1 MLDWQ
6 GFLKLDNAATI
17 DFLSSYAAAL
27 SQEGLISERSVDQL
41 KISLASITP
50 QLSSTPSSILSLLSE
65 VDCEFLH
72 IMTARYGS
80 KGFAWNHMRS
90 STRNILSETCANL
103 ATWADASL
111 KKAELF
117 MNRPFVALSH
127 TGSSRQELFP
137 TVLCH
142 SAKIL
147 HDAAKDL
154 RDVILELSLMRP
166 ADVLDTAGSEY
177 DREYRVAIQVGFS
190 GIESEAISYCR
201 SELRCLRK
209 IIAAFDELATALPVL
224 ISGIADNTASNSAS
238 KTLEAECEIF
248 AAECQRLA
256 GARFDVSANLNVWET
271 RRLGFLFELYS
282 LNHRMSHLTKLF
294 VESLAPRE
302 KPSLASLLTD
312 DFERAVTCNLI
323 QRGTSAPQA
332 TKAAKDLM
340 NYCKH
345 HQTTPATL
353 IAAELK
359 KINNDLHEDTLSFAA
374 GLASDELTST
384 PGGSAEKARF
394 LEAAKRIRKSL
405 NTAVPFSVPLGL
417 MLAGILWGGCGVKT
431 AVTTDAVDPR
441 PKLPFRTDVL
451 KSNQEAKPTPNKS
464 TQDKP

>member
-50 QLSSTPSSILSLLSE
+50 QLSNTQSSILSLLSE
-65 VDCEFLH
+65 IDCEFLY

-80 KGFAWNHMRS
+80 NGFAWNHMRS
-90 STRNILSETCANL
+90 STRNLLSETCANL
-103 ATWADASL
+103 AGWADAAL

-117 MNRPFVALSH
+117 MNRPYVALSH
-127 TGSSRQELFP
+127 LGTSRQELFP

-154 RDVILELSLMRP
+154 REVILELSLMRP

-177 DREYRVAIQVGFS
+177 EREHRIALQVGFS
-190 GIESEAISYCR
+190 GIESESISYCR
-201 SELRCLRK
+201 AELRCLRK
-209 IIAAFDELATALPVL
+209 IIAAFDELATTLPGL
-224 ISGIADNTASNSAS
+224 ISGIRENTASNTAS

-248 AAECQRLA
+248 SAECQRLA
-256 GARFDVSANLNVWET
+256 GAKFDVSTNLNVWET

-282 LNHRMSHLTKLF
+282 LNHRMSNLTKLF
-294 VESLAPRE
+294 VDSLAPRE
-302 KPSLASLLTD
+302 KPSPASLLTD
-312 DFERAVTCNLI
+312 DFERAITCNLI
-323 QRGTSAPQA
+323 QRGTAAPQA

-340 NYCKH
+340 NYCRH

-353 IAAELK
+353 ITAELK
-359 KINNDLHEDTLSFAA
+359 KINNDLHEDTLLFAA
-374 GLASDELTST
+374 GLASDQLTAT
-384 PGGSAEKARF
+384 PGGSAEKSRF

-405 NTAVPFSVPLGL
+405 NAAVPFSVSLGI

-431 AVTTDAVDPR
+431 AVTTDSVDPR
-441 PKLPFRTDVL
+441 PKIPFRTEAP
-451 KSNQEAKPTPNKS
+451 KSNQYEISTPNKS
-464 TQDKP
+464 PQDKR